1 MDLFW
6 EKRDKIEEQMKQYGK
21 IAVWITRWQ
30 MHELQ

>member
-21 IAVWITRWQ
+21 IAVWITRWAD
-30 MHELQ
+30 E